1 MRRTFESVVVSDEVE
16 LVVRGVLIGVAATA
30 VLDAWIFLLKR
41 AFGLPSRSWALV
53 GRWVGHFRSG
63 RFVHDSIAAAA
74 PIRHELALGWIFH
87 YVVGAFYGLLLV
99 AIGGAAWVRNPSLL
113 PALIVSL
120 LMLAAPFFLMD
131 PAMGGGFA
139 AAKSPNP
146 TAARLRGLMN
156 HTVFGAALYGAARLA
171 TLLP

>member
-1 MRRTFESVVVSDEVE
+1 VTDELA
-16 LVVRGVLIGVAATA
+16 LVVYGIIIGIAATA
-30 VLDAWIFLLKR
+30 VLDAWIALLKR
-41 AFGLPSRSWALV
+41 AFDMPSRSWALV
-53 GRWVGHFRSG
+53 GRWVGHFRYG
-63 RFVHDSIAAAA
+63 RFVHESIAKAA
-74 PIRHELALGWIFH
+74 PIRHELALGWVFH
-87 YVVGAFYGLLLV
+87 YFVGALYGLLLV
-99 AIGGAAWVRNPSLL
+99 AIGGIAWARNPTLL

-139 AAKSPNP
+139 ASKSPNP

-171 TLLP
+171 ALLLP